1 MREYLVKTRKV
12 GDCIIVTLPK
22 ELVQAEQIEA
32 DMFVKITVQKCQKT
46 GLGTKKGGCSLGA
59 DDPWRLLE

>member
-12 GDCIIVTLPK
+12 GDCIVDELPK
-22 ELVQAEQIEA
+22 ELVQAEQIGT
-32 DMFVKITVQKCQKT
+32 DVFVKITVQKCQKAV
-46 GLGTKKGGCSLGA
+46 GTSKSDCSLGA